1 MAVSRK
7 ISNIAIIKFFDFF
20 GGKIMTFL
28 GSLMDGYSGLFL
40 DVYRRRQISFGIY
53 DIAKSLTI
61 PGWGVIITLL
71 IQSVYMIAVGIERWL
86 TYNKAKAAVASVCS
100 ESCQALK
107 NSNIDEAIN
116 ISDKH
121 KDSHLAM
128 VVSSGL
134 KEFAAHQGNTD
145 ISADEM
151 EASKRA
157 LERAIAVK
165 TAELKRG
172 LAGLATVGS
181 TAPFVGLFGT
191 VVGIIGAFQALQA
204 NESAGI
210 GAVGGAIAEALVA
223 TAFGILVAIPAVWLF
238 NYFTNKV
245 TSFGVEM
252 ENSASELVDYFIKQ
266 RAKQLR
272 RLVGTISRFCKG
284 EYLLWQY
291 KSADPVSIIRRS
303 T

>member
-1 MAVSRK
+1 
-7 ISNIAIIKFFDFF
+7 
-20 GGKIMTFL
+20 MTFL
-28 GSLMDGYSGLFL
+28 TSFLGLFL
-40 DVYRRRQISFGIY
+40 MFAEGGTQISFGFY

-61 PGWGVIITLL
+61 PGWIVIIVLL
-71 IQSVYMIAVGIERWL
+71 LQSIYLIAVGIERWL
-86 TYNKAKAAVASVCS
+86 TYNKAKAQSRQYAPKVA
-100 ESCQALK
+100 QALK
-107 NSNIDEAIN
+107 TSNIDEAIT

-134 KEFAAHQGNTD
+134 KEFSAHVGDNE

-157 LERAIAVK
+157 LDRAIAVK

-172 LAGLATVGS
+172 LSGLATVGS

-191 VVGIIGAFQALQA
+191 VVGIIGAFVALAQA
-204 NESAGI
+204 ESAGI
-210 GAVGGAIAEALVA
+210 GAVGAAIAEALVA
-223 TAFGILVAIPAVWLF
+223 TAFGIAVAVPAVWLF

-266 RAKQLR
+266 RSK
-272 RLVGTISRFCKG
+272 RLNS
-284 EYLLWQY
+284 
-291 KSADPVSIIRRS
+291 
-303 T
+303 

>member
-1 MAVSRK
+1 
-7 ISNIAIIKFFDFF
+7 
-20 GGKIMTFL
+20 MTFL
-28 GSLMDGYSGLFL
+28 VSLLGSGLFL
-40 DVYRRRQISFGIY
+40 LFAEGAKLSFGIY

-61 PGWGVIITLL
+61 PGWIVILVLL
-71 IQSVYMIAVGIERWL
+71 GQSVYMIAVGIERWL
-86 TYNKAKAAVASVCS
+86 TYNKAKQQSRQYAPKVA
-100 ESCQALK
+100 QALK
-107 NSNIDEAIN
+107 NSNIEEAIS

-134 KEFAAHQGNTD
+134 KEFNAHQGNSD

-151 EASKRA
+151 EASKRS
-157 LERAIAVK
+157 LDRAIAVK

-191 VVGIIGAFQALQA
+191 VVGIIGAFVALAQTE
-204 NESAGI
+204 NAGI
-210 GAVGGAIAEALVA
+210 GAVGASIAEALVA
-223 TAFGILVAIPAVWLF
+223 TAFGIGVAVPAVWMF

-266 RAKQLR
+266 RTKQLR
-272 RLVGTISRFCKG
+272 G
-284 EYLLWQY
+284 
-291 KSADPVSIIRRS
+291 
-303 T
+303 

>member
-1 MAVSRK
+1 
-7 ISNIAIIKFFDFF
+7 
-20 GGKIMTFL
+20 MTFL
-28 GSLMDGYSGLFL
+28 GSLIGTDFSGLFL
-40 DVYRRRQISFGIY
+40 MFANESVSFGIY

-71 IQSVYMIAVGIERWL
+71 IESVYMIAVGIERWL
-86 TYNKAKAAVASVCS
+86 TYNKAKTQSRQYAPKVA
-100 ESCQALK
+100 QALK

-191 VVGIIGAFQALQA
+191 VVGIIGAFQALKT

-223 TAFGILVAIPAVWLF
+223 TAFGILVAVPAVWLF
-238 NYFTNKV
+238 NYFTSKV
-245 TSFGVEM
+245 TSFSVEM

-266 RAKQLR
+266 RSKSLR
-272 RLVGTISRFCKG
+272 G
-284 EYLLWQY
+284 
-291 KSADPVSIIRRS
+291 
-303 T
+303 

>member
-1 MAVSRK
+1 MTALVSL
-7 ISNIAIIKFFDFF
+7 IGTDVP
-20 GGKIMTFL
+20 GMFL
-28 GSLMDGYSGLFL
+28 MFAGEGP
-40 DVYRRRQISFGIY
+40 SFGIY

-86 TYNKAKAAVASVCS
+86 TYNKAKQQSRQYAPKVA
-100 ESCQALK
+100 QALK
-107 NSNIDEAIN
+107 TGNIDEAIN
-116 ISDKH
+116 ISDRH

-134 KEFAAHQGNTD
+134 KEFAAHQGNNE

-151 EASKRA
+151 AASERA

-191 VVGIIGAFQALQA
+191 VVGIIGAFQALKN

-223 TAFGILVAIPAVWLF
+223 TAFGILVAVPAVWLF

-266 RAKQLR
+266 RNKSLR
-272 RLVGTISRFCKG
+272 S
-284 EYLLWQY
+284 
-291 KSADPVSIIRRS
+291 
-303 T
+303 

>member
-1 MAVSRK
+1 
-7 ISNIAIIKFFDFF
+7 
-20 GGKIMTFL
+20 MTFL
-28 GSLMDGYSGLFL
+28 TSLLGLFL
-40 DVYRRRQISFGIY
+40 MFAEGGAPSMFNVYNIW
-53 DIAKSLTI
+53 KELTWA
-61 PGWGVIITLL
+61 GVGVIVILL

-86 TYNKAKAAVASVCS
+86 TYNKAKAQSRQYAPKVA
-100 ESCQALK
+100 QALK
-107 NSNIDEAIN
+107 NSNIDEAIS
-116 ISDKH
+116 ISDRH

-134 KEFAAHQGNTD
+134 KEFAAHQGNTE

-151 EASKRA
+151 EASKRS

-172 LAGLATVGS
+172 LSGLATVGS

-191 VVGIIGAFQALQA
+191 VVGIIGAFEKIASTEGA
-204 NESAGI
+204 AGI
-210 GAVGGAIAEALVA
+210 SVVGGAIAEALIA
-223 TAFGILVAIPAVWLF
+223 TAFGILVAVPAVWLF

-266 RAKQLR
+266 RTK
-272 RLVGTISRFCKG
+272 RLNG
-284 EYLLWQY
+284 
-291 KSADPVSIIRRS
+291 
-303 T
+303 

>member
-1 MAVSRK
+1 
-7 ISNIAIIKFFDFF
+7 
-20 GGKIMTFL
+20 MTFL
-28 GSLMDGYSGLFL
+28 TSLLGVFL
-40 DVYRRRQISFGIY
+40 MFAEEGGPKISFGLY

-61 PGWGVIITLL
+61 PGWIVIIILL
-71 IQSVYMIAVGIERWL
+71 LMSIYLIAVGIERWL
-86 TYNKAKAAVASVCS
+86 TYNKAKAQSRQYAPKVA
-100 ESCQALK
+100 QALK

-134 KEFAAHQGNTD
+134 KEFSAHVGDNE

-172 LAGLATVGS
+172 LSGLATVGS

-191 VVGIIGAFQALQA
+191 VVGIIGAFVALAQAE
-204 NESAGI
+204 NAGI
-210 GAVGGAIAEALVA
+210 GAVGAAIAEALVA
-223 TAFGILVAIPAVWLF
+223 TAFGIAVAVPAVWLF

-266 RAKQLR
+266 RTK
-272 RLVGTISRFCKG
+272 RLNG
-284 EYLLWQY
+284 
-291 KSADPVSIIRRS
+291 
-303 T
+303 

>member
-1 MAVSRK
+1 
-7 ISNIAIIKFFDFF
+7 
-20 GGKIMTFL
+20 MTFL
-28 GSLMDGYSGLFL
+28 ASLLGSDILGAFLMLAEGGTK
-40 DVYRRRQISFGIY
+40 ISFGIY

-61 PGWGVIITLL
+61 PGWIVIAILL
-71 IQSVYMIAVGIERWL
+71 IQSVYMIAVGIERYL
-86 TYNKAKAAVASVCS
+86 TYNKAKAQSRQYAPKVAM
-100 ESCQALK
+100 ALK
-107 NSNIDEAIN
+107 NSNIDEAIT
-116 ISDKH
+116 ISDRH

-134 KEFAAHQGNTD
+134 KEFAAHQGNTE

-157 LERAIAVK
+157 LDRAIAVK

-191 VVGIIGAFQALQA
+191 VVGIIGAFVALAQAE
-204 NESAGI
+204 NAGI
-210 GAVGGAIAEALVA
+210 GAVGAAIAEALVA
-223 TAFGILVAIPAVWLF
+223 TAFGIAVAVPAVWLF

-266 RAKQLR
+266 RTKALR
-272 RLVGTISRFCKG
+272 G
-284 EYLLWQY
+284 
-291 KSADPVSIIRRS
+291 
-303 T
+303 

>member
-1 MAVSRK
+1 
-7 ISNIAIIKFFDFF
+7 
-20 GGKIMTFL
+20 MTFFASL
-28 GSLMDGYSGLFL
+28 MGSLMLFSADGK
-40 DVYRRRQISFGIY
+40 ISFGFY
-53 DIAKSLTI
+53 DIISSLTI
-61 PGWGVIITLL
+61 PGWAVIITLL
-71 IQSVYMIAVGIERWL
+71 VQTVYLIAVGIERWL
-86 TYNKAKAAVASVCS
+86 TYNKAKQQSRQYAPKVA
-100 ESCQALK
+100 QALK
-107 NSNIDEAIN
+107 SSNIDEAIN
-116 ISDKH
+116 ISDRH

-134 KEFAAHQGNTD
+134 KEFAAHQGNSD

-172 LAGLATVGS
+172 LSGLATVGS

-191 VVGIIGAFQALQA
+191 VVGIIGAFVALA
-204 NESAGI
+204 SAENAGI
-210 GAVGGAIAEALVA
+210 GAVGAAIAEALVA
-223 TAFGILVAIPAVWLF
+223 TAFGIGVAVPAVWLF

-266 RAKQLR
+266 RTKNLKA
-272 RLVGTISRFCKG
+272 
-284 EYLLWQY
+284 
-291 KSADPVSIIRRS
+291 
-303 T
+303 

>member
-1 MAVSRK
+1 MK
-7 ISNIAIIKFFDFF
+7 IWETVKRLFPKKICNNKFFDFF

-28 GSLMDGYSGLFL
+28 VSLLGSGLFL
-40 DVYRRRQISFGIY
+40 MFAEGAKLSFGIY

-61 PGWGVIITLL
+61 PGWIVILTLL
-71 IQSVYMIAVGIERWL
+71 AQSVYMIAVGIERWL
-86 TYNKAKAAVASVCS
+86 TYNKAKQQSRQYAPKVA
-100 ESCQALK
+100 QALK
-107 NSNIDEAIN
+107 NSNIDEAIS

-134 KEFAAHQGNTD
+134 KEFNAHQGNSD

-151 EASKRA
+151 EASKRS
-157 LERAIAVK
+157 LDRAIAVK

-191 VVGIIGAFQALQA
+191 VVGIIGAFVALAQTE
-204 NESAGI
+204 NAGI
-210 GAVGGAIAEALVA
+210 GAVGASIAEALIT
-223 TAFGILVAIPAVWLF
+223 TAFGIAVAVPAVWMF

-245 TSFGVEM
+245 TSFSVEM

-266 RAKQLR
+266 RTKQLR
-272 RLVGTISRFCKG
+272 G
-284 EYLLWQY
+284 
-291 KSADPVSIIRRS
+291 
-303 T
+303 

>member
-1 MAVSRK
+1 MTIFLMFADQPGVS
-7 ISNIAIIKFFDFF
+7 
-20 GGKIMTFL
+20 M
-28 GSLMDGYSGLFL
+28 
-40 DVYRRRQISFGIY
+40 GIY
-53 DIAKSLTI
+53 DIAKSLTY

-86 TYNKAKAAVASVCS
+86 TYNKARQQSRQYAPKVA
-100 ESCQALK
+100 QALK

-116 ISDKH
+116 IGDKH

-134 KEFAAHQGNTD
+134 KEFAAHQGNAD

-191 VVGIIGAFQALQA
+191 VIGIIGAFNALRT
-204 NESAGI
+204 NETAGI
-210 GAVGGAIAEALVA
+210 GAVGGAIAEALVT
-223 TAFGILVAIPAVWLF
+223 TAGGILVAVPAVWLF
-238 NYFTNKV
+238 NYFTSMV
-245 TSFGVEM
+245 TIFSVEM
-252 ENSASELVDYFIKQ
+252 EN
-266 RAKQLR
+266 
-272 RLVGTISRFCKG
+272 
-284 EYLLWQY
+284 
-291 KSADPVSIIRRS
+291 
-303 T
+303 

>member
-1 MAVSRK
+1 MTALVSL
-7 ISNIAIIKFFDFF
+7 IGTDVP
-20 GGKIMTFL
+20 GMFL
-28 GSLMDGYSGLFL
+28 MFAGEGP
-40 DVYRRRQISFGIY
+40 SFGIY

-86 TYNKAKAAVASVCS
+86 TYNKAKQQSRQYAPKVA
-100 ESCQALK
+100 QALK
-107 NSNIDEAIN
+107 TGNIDEAIN
-116 ISDKH
+116 ISDRH

-134 KEFAAHQGNTD
+134 KEFAAHQGGAE

-151 EASKRA
+151 AASERA

-191 VVGIIGAFQALQA
+191 VVGIIGAFQALKN

-223 TAFGILVAIPAVWLF
+223 TAFGILVAVPAVWLF

-266 RAKQLR
+266 RTKQ
-272 RLVGTISRFCKG
+272 
-284 EYLLWQY
+284 
-291 KSADPVSIIRRS
+291 IRG
-303 T
+303 

>member
-1 MAVSRK
+1 
-7 ISNIAIIKFFDFF
+7 
-20 GGKIMTFL
+20 MTFL
-28 GSLMDGYSGLFL
+28 ASLIGSDFLGLFL
-40 DVYRRRQISFGIY
+40 MLAGDGKNPFTIY
-53 DIAKSLTI
+53 DIVRSLTI
-61 PGWGVIITLL
+61 PGWVVIAILL
-71 IQSVYMIAVGIERWL
+71 IQSVYMIAVGIERYL
-86 TYNKAKAAVASVCS
+86 TYSKAKQQSRQYAPKVAM
-100 ESCQALK
+100 ALK

-116 ISDKH
+116 ISDRH

-134 KEFAAHQGNTD
+134 KEFAAHQGNSD

-157 LERAIAVK
+157 LDRAIAVK

-191 VVGIIGAFQALQA
+191 VVGIIGAFVGLAQAE
-204 NESAGI
+204 NAGI
-210 GAVGGAIAEALVA
+210 AAVGGAIAEALVA
-223 TAFGILVAIPAVWLF
+223 TAFGIAVAVPAVWLF

-266 RAKQLR
+266 RTKAL
-272 RLVGTISRFCKG
+272 KG
-284 EYLLWQY
+284 
-291 KSADPVSIIRRS
+291 
-303 T
+303 

>member
-1 MAVSRK
+1 
-7 ISNIAIIKFFDFF
+7 
-20 GGKIMTFL
+20 MTFL
-28 GSLMDGYSGLFL
+28 VSLMGFFL
-40 DVYRRRQISFGIY
+40 MFSEDNGAISFGVY

-61 PGWGVIITLL
+61 PGWIVIITLL
-71 IQSVYMIAVGIERWL
+71 IEAVYMIAVGIERWL
-86 TYNKAKAAVASVCS
+86 TYNKAKQQSRQYAPKVA
-100 ESCQALK
+100 QALK
-107 NSNIDEAIN
+107 NSNIDEAIG

-134 KEFAAHQGNTD
+134 KEFQAHQGNTD

-172 LAGLATVGS
+172 LSGLATVGS

-191 VVGIIGAFQALQA
+191 VVGIIGAFQALRTNQT
-204 NESAGI
+204 AGI

-223 TAFGILVAIPAVWLF
+223 TAMGIAVAVPAVWLF

-245 TSFGVEM
+245 TSFSVEM

-266 RAKQLR
+266 RTRQL
-272 RLVGTISRFCKG
+272 KG
-284 EYLLWQY
+284 
-291 KSADPVSIIRRS
+291 
-303 T
+303 

>member
-1 MAVSRK
+1 
-7 ISNIAIIKFFDFF
+7 FFASLFGNDVPNLLMFF
-20 GGKIMTFL
+20 AEGNKL
-28 GSLMDGYSGLFL
+28 N
-40 DVYRRRQISFGIY
+40 FGFYEILRN
-53 DIAKSLTI
+53 LTI
-61 PGWGVIITLL
+61 PGWIVFAVLL
-71 IQSVYMIAVGIERWL
+71 IEAVYMIAVGIERWL
-86 TYNKAKAAVASVCS
+86 TYNKARQQSRQYAPKVAA
-100 ESCQALK
+100 ALK
-107 NSNIDEAIN
+107 ANNIDEAIT
-116 ISDKH
+116 ISDRH

-134 KEFAAHQGNTD
+134 KEFSAHQGSSD
-145 ISADEM
+145 ISVDEM

-191 VVGIIGAFQALQA
+191 VVGIIGAFYALAQAE
-204 NESAGI
+204 NAGI
-210 GAVGGAIAEALVA
+210 GAVGFAIAEALVA
-223 TAFGILVAIPAVWLF
+223 TAFGIAVAVPAVWLF

-266 RAKQLR
+266 RTKALR
-272 RLVGTISRFCKG
+272 S
-284 EYLLWQY
+284 
-291 KSADPVSIIRRS
+291 
-303 T
+303 

>member
-1 MAVSRK
+1 
-7 ISNIAIIKFFDFF
+7 
-20 GGKIMTFL
+20 MTFL
-28 GSLMDGYSGLFL
+28 ASLIGTGLFL
-40 DVYRRRQISFGIY
+40 LFQDKGISFGPY
-53 DIAKSLTI
+53 DIAKSLSI
-61 PGWGVIITLL
+61 PGWGVIIVLL
-71 IQSVYMIAVGIERWL
+71 IESVYMIAVGIERWL
-86 TYNKAKAAVASVCS
+86 TYNKARTQSRQYAPKVA
-100 ESCQALK
+100 QALK

-134 KEFAAHQGNTD
+134 KEFAAHQGNSD

-191 VVGIIGAFQALQA
+191 VVGIIGAFNALRT
-204 NESAGI
+204 NETAGI
-210 GAVGGAIAEALVA
+210 GAVGGAIAEALVT
-223 TAFGILVAIPAVWLF
+223 TAGGILVAVPAVWLF
-238 NYFTNKV
+238 NYFTSKV
-245 TSFGVEM
+245 TSFSVEM

-266 RAKQLR
+266 RGKALR
-272 RLVGTISRFCKG
+272 G
-284 EYLLWQY
+284 
-291 KSADPVSIIRRS
+291 
-303 T
+303 

>member
-1 MAVSRK
+1 
-7 ISNIAIIKFFDFF
+7 
-20 GGKIMTFL
+20 MTFL
-28 GSLMDGYSGLFL
+28 ASLIGSDLLGSFMILAAEGTK
-40 DVYRRRQISFGIY
+40 ISFGIY

-61 PGWGVIITLL
+61 PGWIVIAVLL
-71 IQSVYMIAVGIERWL
+71 IQSVYLIAVGIERYL
-86 TYNKAKAAVASVCS
+86 TYNKAKAQSRQYAPKVAM
-100 ESCQALK
+100 ALK

-116 ISDKH
+116 ISDRH

-134 KEFAAHQGNTD
+134 KEFAAHQGTSE

-157 LERAIAVK
+157 LDRAIAVK

-191 VVGIIGAFQALQA
+191 VVGIIGAFVALAQA
-204 NESAGI
+204 ESAGI
-210 GAVGGAIAEALVA
+210 GAVGAAIAEALVA
-223 TAFGILVAIPAVWLF
+223 TAFGIGVAVPAVWLF

-252 ENSASELVDYFIKQ
+252 ENSASELVDYFLKQ
-266 RAKQLR
+266 RTKAL
-272 RLVGTISRFCKG
+272 KG
-284 EYLLWQY
+284 
-291 KSADPVSIIRRS
+291 
-303 T
+303 

>member
-1 MAVSRK
+1 
-7 ISNIAIIKFFDFF
+7 
-20 GGKIMTFL
+20 MTFL
-28 GSLMDGYSGLFL
+28 GSLVAMDISGFFLFFTGEG
-40 DVYRRRQISFGIY
+40 VSFGIY
-53 DIAKSLTI
+53 DIAKSLTY

-86 TYNKAKAAVASVCS
+86 TYNKAKQQSRQYAPKVA
-100 ESCQALK
+100 QALK

-116 ISDKH
+116 IGDKY

-134 KEFAAHQGNTD
+134 KEFAAHQGNSD

-151 EASKRA
+151 QASERA
-157 LERAIAVK
+157 LDRAIAVK

-191 VVGIIGAFQALQA
+191 VVGIIGAFQALKT

-266 RAKQLR
+266 RSK
-272 RLVGTISRFCKG
+272 RLKG
-284 EYLLWQY
+284 
-291 KSADPVSIIRRS
+291 
-303 T
+303 

>member
-1 MAVSRK
+1 
-7 ISNIAIIKFFDFF
+7 
-20 GGKIMTFL
+20 MTFL
-28 GSLMDGYSGLFL
+28 ASLIGTGLFL
-40 DVYRRRQISFGIY
+40 LFQGGNQGISFGPY
-53 DIAKSLTI
+53 DIAKSLSI
-61 PGWGVIITLL
+61 PGWGVIIVLL
-71 IQSVYMIAVGIERWL
+71 IESVYMIAVGIERWL
-86 TYNKAKAAVASVCS
+86 TYNKARTQSRQYAPKVA
-100 ESCQALK
+100 QALK

-134 KEFAAHQGNTD
+134 KEFAAHQGNSD

-191 VVGIIGAFQALQA
+191 VVGIIGAFNALRT
-204 NESAGI
+204 NETAGI
-210 GAVGGAIAEALVA
+210 GAVGGAIAEALVT
-223 TAFGILVAIPAVWLF
+223 TAGGILVAVPAVWLF
-238 NYFTNKV
+238 NYFTSKV
-245 TSFGVEM
+245 TSFSVEM

-266 RAKQLR
+266 RGKALR
-272 RLVGTISRFCKG
+272 G
-284 EYLLWQY
+284 
-291 KSADPVSIIRRS
+291 
-303 T
+303 

>member
-1 MAVSRK
+1 
-7 ISNIAIIKFFDFF
+7 
-20 GGKIMTFL
+20 MTFL
-28 GSLMDGYSGLFL
+28 LSLFSGLL
-40 DVYRRRQISFGIY
+40 MLQAKEGQGVSFGLY
-53 DIAKSLTI
+53 DIARSLTI
-61 PGWGVIITLL
+61 PGWVVIIILL
-71 IQSVYMIAVGIERWL
+71 LMSIYMIAVGIERIL
-86 TYNKAKAAVASVCS
+86 TYNKAKSQSRMYAPKVA
-100 ESCQALK
+100 QALK

-134 KEFAAHQGNTD
+134 KEFSAHQGNSD
-145 ISADEM
+145 ISGEEM

-172 LAGLATVGS
+172 LSGLATVGS

-191 VVGIIGAFQALQA
+191 VVGYIGAVQALKK

-210 GAVGGAIAEALVA
+210 GAVGGAISEALIA
-223 TAFGILVAIPAVWLF
+223 TAFGIAVAVPAVWLF

-266 RAKQLR
+266 RTN
-272 RLVGTISRFCKG
+272 RLNG
-284 EYLLWQY
+284 
-291 KSADPVSIIRRS
+291 
-303 T
+303 

>member
-1 MAVSRK
+1 
-7 ISNIAIIKFFDFF
+7 
-20 GGKIMTFL
+20 MTFL
-28 GSLMDGYSGLFL
+28 ASLIGTGLFL
-40 DVYRRRQISFGIY
+40 LFQEKGGPGISFGAY

-61 PGWGVIITLL
+61 PGWGVVITLL
-71 IQSVYMIAVGIERWL
+71 IESVYMIAVGIERWL
-86 TYNKAKAAVASVCS
+86 TYNKAKAQSRQYAPKVA
-100 ESCQALK
+100 QALK

-191 VVGIIGAFQALQA
+191 VVGIIGAFNALRT
-204 NESAGI
+204 NETAGI
-210 GAVGGAIAEALVA
+210 GAVGGAIAEALIT
-223 TAFGILVAIPAVWLF
+223 TAGGILVAVPAVWLF
-238 NYFTNKV
+238 NYFTSKV
-245 TSFGVEM
+245 TSFSVEM

-266 RAKQLR
+266 RAKALR
-272 RLVGTISRFCKG
+272 G
-284 EYLLWQY
+284 
-291 KSADPVSIIRRS
+291 
-303 T
+303 